1 MHVHVTYTCILWME
15 NERYLNLKILRNLVH
30 VHFAIC
36 KGTICKP
43 GRIFVS
49 WSGAL
54 WGSDLEDWQGCCSHS
69 ESANPCAKSDS
80 VMPRGLTDHGVNSA
94 AAM

>member
-1 MHVHVTYTCILWME
+1 ME
-15 NERYLNLKILRNLVH
+15 NERYLNLKILHNLVH

-36 KGTICKP
+36 KGTICQP
-43 GRIFVS
+43 GRIFD
-49 WSGAL
+49 SGSVLCGA
-54 WGSDLEDWQGCCSHS
+54 SDLQDWQGCCSHS

-80 VMPRGLTDHGVNSA
+80 VMPRGLTDHGANSA